1 MLKLKNIPISV
12 KLWLIIVPAIISL
25 TALLYYF
32 SYRSNRISAE
42 LTTLFYDE
50 LYLSSS
56 KILNAD
62 RDFYQAAIAE
72 KEIVLSRPSG
82 DALQALVDA
91 FKENTQQVQ
100 ERLSS
105 ALESLKGNTA
115 LYSEFLH
122 PTANVTLEELYA
134 EFKSNFSAWQGSYAL
149 ESGSGDL
156 TAHNAYFDAAREDIN
171 LITEL
176 LDEYAMAE
184 STAISEDIR
193 QSVRVSV
200 MIILAVILTVL
211 TFAVLMIRYFQT
223 NIKYI
228 TKVSQRIA
236 GGELSLQVDE
246 KRMSRDEI
254 GRLCSATGQI
264 LNQLNAYVAYIN
276 EVTLVLHKMAEGHIR
291 IQLAQDYSGQFKP
304 IKDAIEKFSAS
315 LGKTLRSIRSTAEAV
330 KNGASAIASGAQNL
344 SQGTTE
350 QASTVEELSASLD
363 ELSSQTNLNARNAE
377 TAKETA
383 NTAKTYA
390 SSGKEQMDEMLA
402 AMDSI
407 NASSASIHKIIKVIE
422 DIAFQTNILAL
433 NAAVEAAR
441 AGAHGKGFAV
451 VAQEVKTLAA
461 RSSTAAR
468 ETTDMLEDS
477 IRKIVAGTSI
487 AKETADALRKMINEI
502 EIVANN
508 VCSIADASKEQA
520 LGIDQINRGLVQV
533 SQVVQANAATIEEN
547 AATSEELSTQ
557 ADLLFHEVSRFVL

>member
-1 MLKLKNIPISV
+1 MKNIPISI

-25 TALLYYF
+25 VGLLYYF
-32 SYRSNRISAE
+32 SYRSNRISTE
-42 LTTLFYDE
+42 LSTLLYDE
-50 LYLSSS
+50 LYVNSS

-72 KEIVLSRPSG
+72 KELVLSQPAG
-82 DALQALVDA
+82 DERQALVDA
-91 FKENTQQVQ
+91 FHENTQQVLE
-100 ERLSS
+100 ERISS
-105 ALESLKGNTA
+105 AMESLKGNTA
-115 LYSEFLH
+115 LYSEFVH
-122 PTANVTLEELYA
+122 PTGNVTLEELYA
-134 EFKSNFSAWQGSYAL
+134 DFKSNFSAWQNSYDP
-149 ESGSGDL
+149 ESGNGDL

-171 LITEL
+171 LMTEL
-176 LDEYAMAE
+176 LDEYAKAE
-184 STAISEDIR
+184 SAAISEDIR
-193 QSVRVSV
+193 QSIRVSV
-200 MIILAVILTVL
+200 LFILAVTLMVL
-211 TFAVLMIRYFQT
+211 IFAVLMIRYFQT

-236 GGELSLQVDE
+236 GGELSLQVEE

-264 LNQLNAYVAYIN
+264 LNQLNAYVSYIN
-276 EVTLVLHKMAEGHIR
+276 EVTLVLNKMADGHMR

-304 IKDAIEKFSAS
+304 IKDAIERFSAS
-315 LGKTLRSIRSTAEAV
+315 MDKTLLSIRSTAEAV

-344 SQGTTE
+344 SQGTAE
-350 QASTVEELSASLD
+350 QASTVEELSASL
-363 ELSSQTNLNARNAE
+363 EEVSSQTNLNARNAE
-377 TAKETA
+377 AAKELA
-383 NTAKTYA
+383 NTAKAYA
-390 SSGKEQMDEMLA
+390 STGKEQMDEMLA

-407 NASSASIHKIIKVIE
+407 NASSSSINKIIKVIE

-461 RSSTAAR
+461 RSSTAAS

-477 IRKIVAGTSI
+477 IRKIEAGTNI
-487 AKETADALRKMINEI
+487 ARETADALRIMIDEI
-502 EIVANN
+502 DAVASN
-508 VCSIADASKEQA
+508 VSSIAGASKEQA
-520 LGIDQINRGLVQV
+520 LGIDQINQGLVQV
-533 SQVVQANAATIEEN
+533 SQVVQANAATSEEN